1 MPRIRRA
8 LATLLATASVATGV
22 ALAAP
27 AQSAQAARSNNHI
40 AYDFFIDHGLTPTQ
54 SAGIVGNLM
63 LESGSPINPRAVQW
77 GGPGRG
83 IAQWSVG
90 ERWNGRGY
98 DTLAHYAQ
106 AHHASMYSLN
116 TQLNFIWYELAYYPS
131 YGLRQLR
138 TTHSVGSATGVFM
151 RRFEMCGV
159 CAQGV
164 RTSYASGVL
173 ASYHR

>member
-1 MPRIRRA
+1 MPRFRRA
-8 LATLLATASVATGV
+8 LAALLTTPILATGL

-27 AQSAQAARSNNHI
+27 SQSAQAATSRNHI
-40 AYDFFIDHGLTPTQ
+40 AYNFFVGKGLSPAQ

-63 LESGSPINPRAVQW
+63 LESGSPINPRAVQR

-98 DTLAHYAQ
+98 DTLAHYARS
-106 AHHASMYSLN
+106 HGASMYSLN
-116 TQLNFIWYELAYYPS
+116 TQLNFIWYELAYYPG

-138 TTHSVGSATGVFM
+138 ATHSVGAATHVFM
-151 RRFEMCGV
+151 SRYEMCGA
-159 CAQGV
+159 CAARLRVG
-164 RTSYASGVL
+164 YASGVL